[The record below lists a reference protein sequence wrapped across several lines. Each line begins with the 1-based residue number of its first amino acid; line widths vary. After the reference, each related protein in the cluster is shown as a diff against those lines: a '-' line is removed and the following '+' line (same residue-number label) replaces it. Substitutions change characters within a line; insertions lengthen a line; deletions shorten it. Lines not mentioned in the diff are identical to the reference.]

1 MKHLSSTEFLKI
13 SKNNYFNEYITSLK
27 DQIGSMKG
35 EVLFLRQEL
44 RKNNVPAECKCIAS
58 TTDDTH
64 PHNINKDNNNNHNRN
79 ENNSNKNIIQN
90 LFNNRS
96 SNYNANDNTE

>member
-1 MKHLSSTEFLKI
+1 MKHLSSTKFSKI

-44 RKNNVPAECKCIAS
+44 RENNVPAEFKCIAS
-58 TTDDTH
+58 THTLITL
-64 PHNINKDNNNNHNRN
+64 IR
-79 ENNSNKNIIQN
+79 IIIITIIEM
-90 LFNNRS
+90 RIT
-96 SNYNANDNTE
+96 AIRI